1 MKIGWL
7 PGSSPGVEHLIDK
20 YSMVFALPHGLP
32 PTRDCD
38 HQISLILGAR
48 PVQMWPYR
56 YTLVPQNEIESQVSD
71 MLASGLIQHSTSHF
85 ASSAILVKKKDTN
98 YRFCVDYRHIN
109 ALIAKSKFL
118 VPVIDE
124 LLDELSGATWWS
136 TLDLR
141 VGFHN
146 IRMDPHD

>member
-1 MKIGWL
+1 
-7 PGSSPGVEHLIDK
+7 
-20 YSMVFALPHGLP
+20 
-32 PTRDCD
+32 
-38 HQISLILGAR
+38 
-48 PVQMWPYR
+48 
-56 YTLVPQNEIESQVSD
+56 

-124 LLDELSGATWWS
+124 LLDELSGATW
-136 TLDLR
+136 
-141 VGFHN
+141 
-146 IRMDPHD
+146 